1 MERVLSV
8 TSAARRRSIMSQH
21 SQNNLQ
27 NILQTA
33 RAGASPPPAADDS
46 HSKDDY
52 SNSEE
57 KMKTQGRRKS
67 ASLGPVRRY
76 VLLTSL
82 SLSLNSLSF
91 LLLLLL
97 SSSLFKEILPMLT
110 APRRSST
117 SKISPEFVL
126 QSLSGEDE
134 FTNSD
139 VKKKKKRLSLSSK
152 SNSAKTTPYVLPG
165 SLMFLASHT
174 STCCSLTSSLSSLC
188 RFGSSGC

>member
-82 SLSLNSLSF
+82 CVPELT
-91 LLLLLL
+91 LL
-97 SSSLFKEILPMLT
+97 SSS
-110 APRRSST
+110 SSQLE
-117 SKISPEFVL
+117 SFQRDP
-126 QSLSGEDE
+126 
-134 FTNSD
+134 
-139 VKKKKKRLSLSSK
+139 
-152 SNSAKTTPYVLPG
+152 SNAHCP
-165 SLMFLASHT
+165 
-174 STCCSLTSSLSSLC
+174 SSLIDK
-188 RFGSSGC
+188 